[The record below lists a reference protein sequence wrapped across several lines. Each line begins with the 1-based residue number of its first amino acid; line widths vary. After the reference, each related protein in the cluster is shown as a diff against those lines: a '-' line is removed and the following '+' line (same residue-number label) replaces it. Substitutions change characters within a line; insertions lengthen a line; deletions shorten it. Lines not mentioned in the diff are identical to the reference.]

1 MAALPNPQGPVP
13 LSLEGA
19 RAGALERGKAP
30 GLRATSALRASKG
43 VDAIVQIGEGTPQEE
58 QAAVWMRAAAR
69 SATGAATLRRRLAMG
84 TQPPPAAPR
93 TNPPP
98 PDSEGVDDP
107 VQAPKPAIAAA
118 VAPSPNLAS
127 LGPAATRASDLL
139 RLAYVLLGN
148 AVASRRRYEERAR
161 AREPVE
167 AEHKALQESLRT
179 TLAAL
184 GEALRSHPLQGE
196 EEERAAA
203 LLARWARRLD
213 QEGAER
219 LPAEAGLR
227 DARRHIATLLRG
239 RGIGIP
245 QTLDLGQLSDR
256 LGLPLALRP
265 AWVDAVMAR
274 RRPFAAIGALLA
286 FLAFGALTL
295 AVAR

>member
-1 MAALPNPQGPVP
+1 MAALPNPQSPVP

-19 RAGALERGKAP
+19 RAGAMERGKAP
-30 GLRATSALRASKG
+30 GLRATSALRAAKG
-43 VDAIVQIGEGTPQEE
+43 VDAIVQIGDGAPQEE

-84 TQPPPAAPR
+84 TQPPPTPAR
-93 TNPPP
+93 TSPPV
-98 PDSEGVDDP
+98 PDSEGVEDP
-107 VQAPKPAIAAA
+107 VPAPRPAAPMAP
-118 VAPSPNLAS
+118 APSPSLTS

-148 AVASRRRYEERAR
+148 AVASRRRYDEHAR

-167 AEHKALQESLRT
+167 LEHKALQEHLRT

-203 LLARWARRLD
+203 LLSRWSRRLD

-219 LPAEAGLR
+219 LPTEVGLR

-245 QTLDLGQLSDR
+245 QTLDLSQLSDR

-265 AWVDAVMAR
+265 AWVEMVLAR
-274 RRPFAAIGALLA
+274 RRPLAAIGALLA